1 MSASKRQAEPAWV
14 ANFAKSKKKH
24 KSVRRRIGRK
34 RKKRIKTAKKRAE
47 EQKQKMN
54 EKVKYFEQVQEAHN
68 DIKQGTVLDRRECAM
83 LLRATAKQFA
93 LALNR
98 DPAKFLAGNI
108 SNFET
113 NKVYRTVAN
122 SRDISWNRVKN
133 TWEAFEHNYEKMSPE
148 DEGDVLVRMRKAT
161 PNPREDLAKKR
172 APPERE
178 FRTFP
183 KRDGSYKYLEDAVIK
198 CLAQKAEGRVT
209 LENLRSMMITDL
221 GISAKVSTKT
231 ISAFLH
237 SKLGFEY
244 QKANKMIRK
253 LTPERLARIRRFFFE
268 YADAL
273 LKERAGTH
281 VIVLMD
287 ESYVHQGHG
296 AFAEEWMKVDRD
308 TRESHK
314 DTTPTDKGK
323 RLIIVHA
330 MTKDGLLMDKGG
342 DYLQHTIQDGTP
354 DIRRDPLVG
363 VDREIAQ
370 GKAVADSA
378 LAEHATAELIF
389 PSGRFKDKNGNYLGN
404 EVRGDYHDNFD
415 GDTFMLWVKRRL
427 TPAFQAR
434 YPGKKIILILDNA
447 PYHHGKCDDYI
458 ACRPED
464 SSNFSQLYK
473 YCDELGINE
482 IKLTVD
488 SNSSRRRKNAFNW
501 KDGDPPIT
509 VNFERV
515 PQGDTPKDG
524 HKLWLKNGGAYQG
537 KTFPR
542 EAGVM
547 LEELKAYV
555 RQVCLEKAPHRL
567 CSAIVRYFY
576 FEGRD
581 WELIWTPPYCCD
593 LQPIEML
600 WARVKGRLARM
611 HNRQRRVL
619 ELYDDIIVAFY
630 GGRMMSCTL
639 DGGRELST
647 SSLEPLSPEDAK
659 KLFDHALAPGQ
670 RPPDK
675 TPSAVNIRLRRDP
688 VLGKEGL
695 NCEHLENVI
704 EMLAADQID
713 NELQRHMSDC
723 GAFPDRRLA
732 RHCVRSAEELAEEEV
747 EEQIDDDVGYALRSR
762 GPPLPL

>member
-1 MSASKRQAEPAWV
+1 MGDKNKNRAKRESSQG
-14 ANFAKSKKKH
+14 KKKRDELFFL
-24 KSVRRRIGRK
+24 KQVADANNYVR
-34 RKKRIKTAKKRAE
+34 
-47 EQKQKMN
+47 
-54 EKVKYFEQVQEAHN
+54 
-68 DIKQGTVLDRRECAM
+68 QGAVLDERECAM
-83 LLRATAKQFA
+83 LIRATAGQLA
-93 LALNR
+93 LALNSNLVE
-98 DPAKFLAGNI
+98 FLSENLRKM
-108 SNFET
+108 ER
-113 NKVYRTVAN
+113 NKVYKKVADTMGIN
-122 SRDISWNRVKN
+122 WRRVKK
-133 TWEAFEHNYEKMSPE
+133 TWEAFNDNYKKA
-148 DEGDVLVRMRKAT
+148 DGEGDAIDRIRKAT

-172 APPERE
+172 EKTEKE
-178 FRTFP
+178 FRAFP
-183 KRDGSYKYLEDAVIK
+183 KIDGSYRYLEDAVIE
-198 CLAQKAEGRVT
+198 CLARRAEGRVT
-209 LENLRSMMITDL
+209 LDKLRSMFITDL
-221 GISAKVSTKT
+221 GISADVTTKT

-296 AFAEEWMKVDRD
+296 AFAKEWLKVDRD
-308 TRESHK
+308 TGECFK

-330 MTKDGLLMDKGG
+330 MTKDGLLMDKGE
-342 DYLQHTIQDGTP
+342 DYLQHTIHDGTP
-354 DIRRDPLVG
+354 DILRDPLVG

-434 YPGKKIILILDNA
+434 YPGKKMTLILDNA
-447 PYHHGKCDDYI
+447 PYHHGKRDDYI

-464 SSNFSQLYK
+464 SPNFSQLYK
-473 YCDELGINE
+473 YCDDLDIQE
-482 IKLTVD
+482 IKLTCD
-488 SNSSRRRKNAFNW
+488 NNSSRRRKIAFDW
-501 KDGDPPIT
+501 KDGDPPT
-509 VNFERV
+509 TMNFERV
-515 PQGDTPKDG
+515 PQGGQLKDG
-524 HKLWLKNGGAYQG
+524 HKLRLKKKVAYQG

-547 LEELKAYV
+547 LAELKAYV

-567 CSAIVRYFY
+567 CSAIVHYFY
-576 FEGRD
+576 FDGRE

-600 WARVKGRLARM
+600 WARVKGRLGRT
-611 HNRQRRVL
+611 HIRQRKVL

-630 GGRMMSCTL
+630 GGHMMKCTS
-639 DGGRELST
+639 DGGRELS
-647 SSLEPLSPEDAK
+647 SKYLEPLSPQDAN

-695 NCEHLENVI
+695 NCEHLENVV

-713 NELQRHMSDC
+713 NELQRHMREC
-723 GAFPDRRLA
+723 GAFPDQRLA
-732 RHCVRSAEELAEEEV
+732 MHCVRSAEELAEEEV
-747 EEQIDDDVGYALRSR
+747 EEQIDDVGYALRSR
-762 GPPLPL
+762 GPPPS